1 MVNDFAKLCLTTI
14 LLGPTR
20 FNNTLHSDEQTNLQV
35 FVGTEHKKCIQ
46 KIPSKQIIVSLISQK
61 SSKHRGRFQPLITSL
76 LTPLIFMVFTL
87 LTFAKLNR
95 AAFNNARKLTA
106 LNVLLIDLTFELY
119 ITKTADLI
127 ELKYNTFALVNLNRF
142 EI

>member
-1 MVNDFAKLCLTTI
+1 
-14 LLGPTR
+14 
-20 FNNTLHSDEQTNLQV
+20 
-35 FVGTEHKKCIQ
+35 
-46 KIPSKQIIVSLISQK
+46 
-61 SSKHRGRFQPLITSL
+61 
-76 LTPLIFMVFTL
+76 MVFTL

-127 ELKYNTFALVNLNRF
+127 ELKYNTFALVILNRF